1 MGAEKL
7 FPVFVEVISD
17 GNEETL
23 RTLCDPPTY
32 SWWRQLRNH
41 CILKREICYGDV
53 KVFLALRNIDMECC
67 WHCYDVI
74 PLCQPIIQFIS
85 RIYC

>member
-1 MGAEKL
+1 MLEKDKKIDTWVITFNTEKL
-7 FPVFVEVISD
+7 FPVIIEVISV

-53 KVFLALRNIDMECC
+53 
-67 WHCYDVI
+67 
-74 PLCQPIIQFIS
+74 
-85 RIYC
+85 